1 MVKNYLFRPFAINFN
16 KRRDR
21 LKESRVARQ
30 ATPWGYHSQSIRCR
44 ARPPGRAL
52 CRSGRLLREPACHTN
67 SRLESLGGRPLI
79 SPRPIILR
87 IRLLQ
92 GSPTLLLP
100 MNAVL
105 EKHLKVPPNQIR
117 QDVADG
123 INQGSDKNLEKHVGD
138 GRGRSATCKG
148 EGWCRALA
156 SMRLSRIRQDCRM
169 SELR

>member
-21 LKESRVARQ
+21 LKESRVARH
-30 ATPWGYHSQSIRCR
+30 ATPWGYNSQSLRCR

-52 CRSGRLLREPACHTN
+52 CRSGRLLRHPPCHTN
-67 SRLESLGGRPLI
+67 SRLETLGGRPLI
-79 SPRPIILR
+79 GLRPIVLR

-92 GSPTLLLP
+92 DSPPLLLP
-100 MNAVL
+100 LNAVL
-105 EKHLKVPPNQIR
+105 EKHRKAPPNQIC

-123 INQGSDKNLEKHVGD
+123 INQGSDKNLEKHEDD
-138 GRGRSATCKG
+138 GRGRLSTCKG
-148 EGWCRALA
+148 EGWCRTLT
-156 SMRLSRIRQDCRM
+156 SLRLSRIRQDCRM